1 MLAKLT
7 PSSSSSTA
15 RLTPK
20 IFPPSL
26 GGGTAAAEAQPLLV
40 AAGGP
45 SALLDSLSDVLPLHL
60 TLQRLTHPM

>member
-7 PSSSSSTA
+7 PSLSSA

-20 IFPPSL
+20 IFSSTSL
-26 GGGTAAAEAQPLLV
+26 GGTTAAEAQPLLV

-60 TLQRLTHPM
+60 PLQRLTHPM

>member
-7 PSSSSSTA
+7 PSSSSA

-20 IFPPSL
+20 IFSSTSL

-60 TLQRLTHPM
+60 PLQRLTHPM